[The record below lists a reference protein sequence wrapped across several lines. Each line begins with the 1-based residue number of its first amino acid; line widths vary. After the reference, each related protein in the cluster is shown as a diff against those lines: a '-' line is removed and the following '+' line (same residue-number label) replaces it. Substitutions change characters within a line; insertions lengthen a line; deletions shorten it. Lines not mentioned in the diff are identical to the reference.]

1 MQRKIIIAIDGFSS
15 CGKST
20 LAKQLAEKLHYKY
33 LDSGAMYRAVT
44 LYLLEKNIDYGDH
57 EAVKKSLD
65 DIHIDF
71 RYNPEKKRNETYLN
85 DEMVEDQI
93 RTMQVSDVVSPVSA
107 IPVVRDFLV
116 AQQQRVGKDR
126 GLVMDGSDIGTV
138 VCPDAELKIFMKA
151 SKGVR
156 AQRRWEELKQ
166 RNMEMP
172 FEDVLHNIENRDYSD
187 THRAYNPLRKAPD
200 AVELDNTHLTEEEQL
215 YLVLQTAKEIIG

>member
-1 MQRKIIIAIDGFSS
+1 MERKIIIAIDGFSS

-57 EAVKKSLD
+57 DSVKKALD

-71 RYNPEKKRNETYLN
+71 RYNPEKKRNETFLN

-107 IPVVRDFLV
+107 IPVVRDYLV
-116 AQQQRVGKDR
+116 AQQQRVGADR
-126 GLVMDGSDIGTV
+126 GLVMDGRDIGTIV
-138 VCPDAELKIFMKA
+138 FPDAELKIFMKA

-187 THRAYNPLRKAPD
+187 THRAYNPLRKAAD

>member
-1 MQRKIIIAIDGFSS
+1 VERKIIIAIDGFSS

-57 EAVKKSLD
+57 EAVKKALD

-71 RYNPEKKRNETYLN
+71 RYNPEKKRNETFLN

-107 IPVVRDFLV
+107 IPVVRDYLV
-116 AQQQRVGKDR
+116 AQQQKVGQDR
-126 GLVMDGSDIGTV
+126 GLVMDGRDIGTIV
-138 VCPDAELKIFMKA
+138 FPDAELKIFMKA

-172 FEDVLHNIENRDYSD
+172 FEDVLHNIENRDYAD

-200 AVELDNTHLTEEEQL
+200 AVELDNTHLTEQEQL
-215 YLVLQTAKEIIG
+215 FLVLQTAKEIIG